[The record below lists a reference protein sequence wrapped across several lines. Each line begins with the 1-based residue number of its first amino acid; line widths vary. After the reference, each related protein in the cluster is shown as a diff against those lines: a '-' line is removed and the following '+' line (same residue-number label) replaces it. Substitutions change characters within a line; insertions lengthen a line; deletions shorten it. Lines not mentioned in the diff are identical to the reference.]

1 MGDVRGILE
10 FSIAIIV
17 VIVVISIIYRLV
29 EKKRRIDVR
38 KKFRSFSDRHPV
50 TQKNLRAVPRVV
62 VPESLDVLLT
72 LTDTEYYGLKAY
84 AIDMSLSGFSAK
96 PDFPL
101 KRLPVET
108 VLTDVLVV
116 TPINT
121 FVIKEM
127 KTVRIDHQIDKRL
140 IAFHIEKVDEDQFEN
155 LKQFMA
161 HLDEFLKKKKEEG
174 HAF

>member
-10 FSIAIIV
+10 FSIVIIV
-17 VIVVISIIYRLV
+17 MIFVISIIYRLV
-29 EKKRRIDVR
+29 EKKRRRDVR
-38 KKFRSFSDRHPV
+38 KKFRSFTDRYPV
-50 TQKNLRAVPRVV
+50 IQENLRAVPRVV
-62 VPESLDVLLT
+62 VPESLEVLLT
-72 LTDTEYYGLKAY
+72 FTDTGYLGLKAY
-84 AIDMSLSGFSAK
+84 AIDMSLSGISAK

-108 VLTDVLVV
+108 ILTNVLVV

-127 KTVRIDHQIDKRL
+127 KTVRIDHQVDKRL
-140 IAFHIEKVDEDQFEN
+140 MAFHIEKIEEDQFEN

-161 HLDEFLKKKKEEG
+161 HLDEFLKKKKEEEPVL
-174 HAF
+174 